1 MGSTRA
7 AVLLAVVL
15 LFAQASCHDV
25 PEPSDA
31 IVAAEETLPS
41 VESVA
46 IEESPL
52 DQILLDTIA
61 RHAFPPGVNIDDA
74 LQRAVDTN
82 QTDVI
87 LSIAE
92 GLLVR
97 ICPFC
102 CLCPAMPLCLLTRPL
117 RSLAAAGSAM

>member
-1 MGSTRA
+1 M
-7 AVLLAVVL
+7 LLAVVL

-25 PEPSDA
+25 PEPGDA
-31 IVAAEETLPS
+31 FVAAEESLPS

-92 GLLVR
+92 GFLVR
-97 ICPFC
+97 ISSFYSPLPSHAIVC
-102 CLCPAMPLCLLTRPL
+102 ANAPLC
-117 RSLAAAGSAM
+117 SLAAAGSAT